1 MKTLRTFGQEE
12 EFIFI
17 GYLTSCLLYW
27 SYSPDLRGDAI
38 KNNVGYKQQVYRKT
52 LHFSNGSD
60 CTHSHSLTMQ
70 FFSGT
75 FWYSGGKVKPW
86 LKRVGH
92 IKPIFAQFAKNILL
106 ILDFVFMVVTV
117 VVYFAPNFLLHDLFC
132 SCLRLS
138 EINFNYELNIAGAGS
153 GG

>member
-1 MKTLRTFGQEE
+1 
-12 EFIFI
+12 
-17 GYLTSCLLYW
+17 
-27 SYSPDLRGDAI
+27 
-38 KNNVGYKQQVYRKT
+38 
-52 LHFSNGSD
+52 
-60 CTHSHSLTMQ
+60 MQ
-70 FFSGT
+70 FFLGT

-153 GG
+153 AG

>member
-1 MKTLRTFGQEE
+1 
-12 EFIFI
+12 
-17 GYLTSCLLYW
+17 
-27 SYSPDLRGDAI
+27 
-38 KNNVGYKQQVYRKT
+38 
-52 LHFSNGSD
+52 
-60 CTHSHSLTMQ
+60 MQ
-70 FFSGT
+70 FFSAV
-75 FWYSGGKVKPW
+75 FRYSGGKR

-153 GG
+153 AG

>member
-1 MKTLRTFGQEE
+1 
-12 EFIFI
+12 
-17 GYLTSCLLYW
+17 
-27 SYSPDLRGDAI
+27 
-38 KNNVGYKQQVYRKT
+38 
-52 LHFSNGSD
+52 
-60 CTHSHSLTMQ
+60 MQ
-70 FFSGT
+70 FFSAV
-75 FWYSGGKVKPW
+75 FRHSGGKR
-86 LKRVGH
+86 LKKGGH

-153 GG
+153 AG